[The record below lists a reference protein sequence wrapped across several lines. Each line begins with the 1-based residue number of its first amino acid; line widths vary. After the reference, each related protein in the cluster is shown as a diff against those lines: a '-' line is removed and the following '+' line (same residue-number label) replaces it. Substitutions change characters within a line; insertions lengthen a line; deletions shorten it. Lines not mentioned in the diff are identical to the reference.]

1 MTTNSTAPPQPVAR
15 LVDGTELLG
24 EYCSPGVQVTQ
35 HLVRRPD
42 GQMLQLTPLLYAVA
56 ACLDSGHDLE
66 TVAARVSTAVGRDVS
81 ADNVAH
87 LIDSKL
93 RPSGLVVNDD
103 ETAPAPRANPL
114 LALKLRVGLVPEPLH
129 RAVTTALRPLFRP
142 AVVVTALT
150 ALVAVDAWLIV
161 NGATVVQAGREVLYR
176 PQLLLIITALT
187 IASGVFHETGHATAA
202 RYGGAT
208 PGVMGGGIYLIW
220 PVFYTDVTDSYRL
233 DRRGRLRTDLGGVY
247 FNVLFTLATAVAFFA
262 TGFSPLLLFVV
273 VGQVE
278 TLQQFL
284 PFVRLDGY
292 YVVSDLVGVPNLF
305 AYMGPVLVRI
315 WRRGDDDV
323 RRAAATKLDALKPW
337 ARRLI
342 TGWVLLTAPILLIN
356 VVLLLAIAPTVAGT
370 AWASIQQQA
379 HDAVLA
385 YGHHDVIGTLNNA
398 LGLGLLLAPGI
409 GMAYVGILAA
419 ARLGRAVA
427 RWRHRRP
434 VVATAGAFV
443 VTAAMVVQLGLVWP
457 QTFQSALHRAEVD
470 QQAPQSVAPATPAPA
485 APVPPAAGSSPPAVV
500 PVVPASPSAAPEAPP
515 AASPAAAPP
524 PMPPATCDARPPDA
538 ITAQHPDRRPWL
550 EQVLCEAATA

>member
-1 MTTNSTAPPQPVAR
+1 MTTISTAPRQAVR

-24 EYCSPGVQVTQ
+24 EYHSPGLQVTQ

-56 ACLDSGHDLE
+56 ASLDTGHDLE

-81 ADNVAH
+81 AENVAH
-87 LIDSKL
+87 LIDAKL
-93 RPSGLVVNDD
+93 RPSGLVVTDD
-103 ETAPAPRANPL
+103 EMAPAPRANPL

-129 RAVTTALRPLFRP
+129 RTVTTALRPLFRP

-150 ALVAVDAWLIV
+150 ALIAVDAWLVV
-161 NGATVVQAGREVLYR
+161 NGATVVQAGRQVLYR
-176 PQLLLIITALT
+176 PQLLLIVTALT

-247 FNVLFTLATAVAFFA
+247 FNVLFALATAVAYFA
-262 TGFSPLLLFVV
+262 TGFAPLLIFVV

-305 AYMGPVLVRI
+305 AYMGPVLVRL
-315 WRRGDDDV
+315 WRRGNDDV
-323 RRAAATKLDALKPW
+323 RRAAAKKLGVLKPW

-342 TGWVLLTAPILLIN
+342 TGWVFLTAPILLVN
-356 VVLLLAIAPTVAGT
+356 LVLLLVFAPTVAGT

-379 HDAVLA
+379 HGAFVA
-385 YGHHDVIGTLNNA
+385 YGDRNVIGTLNSA

-409 GMAYVGILAA
+409 GMAYVGTVAA
-419 ARLGRAVA
+419 VRLGRAVA
-427 RWRHRRP
+427 QWRHRRP
-434 VVATAGAFV
+434 VIATTGALVVA
-443 VTAAMVVQLGLVWP
+443 AALVAQLGLVWP
-457 QTFQSALHRAEVD
+457 HTFESALHRAQTD
-470 QQAPQSVAPATPAPA
+470 QHAPEATAPAPA
-485 APVPPAAGSSPPAVV
+485 VPAPPAPSSASENPPPAV
-500 PVVPASPSAAPEAPP
+500 SAPP
-515 AASPAAAPP
+515 AASLPAAVAVPVP
-524 PMPPATCDARPPDA
+524 AATCGARPPDA
-538 ITAQHPDRRPWL
+538 DSAAHPGRQTWM
-550 EQVLCEAATA
+550 EQVLCEASA